1 MGPVQ
6 SRLEKR
12 IADGV
17 LVKDDLQTEAAI
29 ALDSRLAAL
38 AEYEPGAGGVLAR
51 FLGSRTQ
58 VPRGLYMYGGVGRG
72 KSMLMDWFY
81 EAAEF
86 TPKCRTHFHAF
97 MLDIHDRINAWRKL
111 DKDGR
116 HASPHYVRGAG
127 DDPIAPVA
135 RAIASEAKLLC
146 FDEFH
151 VTDITDAMILSRLF
165 EALWIKEGVVV
176 IATSNRSPDTLYE
189 NGLNRNLF
197 LPFVEMMPD
206 HLIIHAFDGDV
217 DHRLRAL
224 KAAPVYHTPLG
235 AEADTAISAAWVRL
249 TRDAAPVKTD
259 LLVQGRTLE
268 FPRTARGVLLSDFE
282 NLCESNRSPAE
293 YLEIAQSFHTVIIEN
308 VPEMGA
314 HMRNAAKRFVTL
326 IDALYETRTKLVMS
340 AAVEPA
346 ELYEKGDG
354 AFEFERTVSRLMEM
368 RTEDYMAQER
378 GKGERS
384 QGERN

>member
-1 MGPVQ
+1 MGPIQ
-6 SRLEKR
+6 SRLEIR

-17 LVKDDLQTEAAI
+17 LVRDDQQSEAAK
-29 ALDSRLAAL
+29 ALDSRLKAL
-38 AEYEPGAGGVLAR
+38 SDYEPGGSGLLGR
-51 FLGSRTQ
+51 FLGNRTQ

-81 EAAEF
+81 EEAEF
-86 TPKCRTHFHAF
+86 TPKHRTHFHAF
-97 MLDIHDRINAWRKL
+97 MLDIHERINAWRKL
-111 DKDGR
+111 DKAGR
-116 HASPHYVRGAG
+116 RDSPHYVRGAG

-165 EALWIKEGVVV
+165 ESLWVNEGVVV
-176 IATSNRSPDTLYE
+176 IATSNRSPETLYE
-189 NGLNRNLF
+189 DGLNRGLF
-197 LPFVEMMPD
+197 LPFIDMMPD
-206 HLIIHAFDGDV
+206 HLIIHAFDGEV

-224 KAAPVYHTPLG
+224 KAAPIYHMPLG
-235 AEADTAISAAWVRL
+235 DEADTEISQAWARL
-249 TRDAAPVKTD
+249 TRGGAPVLTE
-259 LLVQGRTLE
+259 LIVQGRTLK
-268 FPRTARGVLLSDFE
+268 FPKTARGVLRSDFAA
-282 NLCESNRSPAE
+282 LCESNRSPAE
-293 YLEIAQSFHTVIIEN
+293 YLEIAQAFHTVIIEN

-326 IDALYETRTKLVMS
+326 IDALYEMRTKLVMS
-340 AAVEPA
+340 AAVAPD

-368 RTEDYMAQER
+368 RTEEYLAQER
-378 GKGERS
+378 G
-384 QGERN
+384 

>member
-6 SRLEKR
+6 TRLEKR

-17 LVKDDLQTEAAI
+17 LVEDPEQVEAAR
-29 ALDSRLAAL
+29 ALDARLKAL
-38 AEYEPGAGGVLAR
+38 SEYEPESEGLLDR
-51 FLGSRTQ
+51 FFGNRET

-86 TPKCRTHFHAF
+86 SPKRRTHFHAF
-97 MLDIHDRINAWRKL
+97 MLDVHERVNAWRKL

-116 HASPHYVRGAG
+116 RAHPHHVRGAG

-135 RAIASEAKLLC
+135 RALASEAKLLC

-165 EALWIKEGVVV
+165 EALWKNEGVVV
-176 IATSNRSPDTLYE
+176 IATSNREPDTLYE
-189 NGLNRNLF
+189 NGLNRGLF
-197 LPFVEMMPD
+197 LPFIEMMSE
-206 HLIIHAFDGDV
+206 HFIIHPFDGDL

-224 KAAPVYHTPLG
+224 TAAPVYHVPLDAD
-235 AEADTAISAAWVRL
+235 AESAITAAWDRL
-249 TRDAAPVKTD
+249 TRGGAPV
-259 LLVQGRTLE
+259 LSELIVQGRTLS
-268 FPRTARGVLLSDFE
+268 FPKTARGVLRSDFE
-282 NLCESNRSPAE
+282 SLCESNRSPAE
-293 YLEIAQSFHTVIIEN
+293 YLKIAQTFHTVILEN

-326 IDALYETRTKLVMS
+326 IDALYETRTKLIVS
-340 AAVEPA
+340 AAVEPQN
-346 ELYEKGDG
+346 LYEQGDG

-368 RTEDYMAQER
+368 RTEEYLSMER
-378 GKGERS
+378 G
-384 QGERN
+384 

>member
-6 SRLEKR
+6 SRLEQR
-12 IADGV
+12 ITDGV
-17 LVKDDLQTEAAI
+17 LVEDAQQLDAARQ
-29 ALDSRLAAL
+29 LDSRLKAL
-38 AEYEPGAGGVLAR
+38 SEYEPAKGGVLGR
-51 FLGSRTQ
+51 FFGGRET

-86 TPKCRTHFHAF
+86 TPKRRTHFHAF
-97 MLDIHDRINAWRKL
+97 MLDIHERINAWRKL

-116 HASPHYVRGAG
+116 RASPHHVRGAG

-165 EALWIKEGVVV
+165 EALWVNEGVVV
-176 IATSNRSPDTLYE
+176 IATSNRDPDTLYE

-197 LPFVEMMPD
+197 MPFINMMPE
-206 HLIIHAFDGDV
+206 HLIIYAFDGDT

-224 KAAPVYHTPLG
+224 TAAPVYHVPLN
-235 AEADTAISAAWVRL
+235 AVSKQAVSAAWDRL
-249 TRDAAPVKTD
+249 TRGGTPV
-259 LLVQGRTLE
+259 LSELIVQGRTLS
-268 FPRTARGVLLSDFE
+268 FPNTARGVLRSDFAT
-282 NLCESNRSPAE
+282 LCEANRSPAE
-293 YLEIAQSFHTVIIEN
+293 YLEIAQAFHTVILED

-314 HMRNAAKRFVTL
+314 DMRNAAKRFVTL
-326 IDALYETRTKLVMS
+326 IDALYETRTKLIMS
-340 AAVEPA
+340 AAVEPDM
-346 ELYEKGDG
+346 LYEKGDG

-368 RTEDYMAQER
+368 RTEEYLALER
-378 GKGERS
+378 GAGQIS
-384 QGERN
+384 

>member
-17 LVKDDLQTEAAI
+17 LVRDAQQIEAARE
-29 ALDSRLAAL
+29 LDSRLLAL
-38 AEYEPGAGGVLAR
+38 TEYEPGSGGLLGR
-51 FLGSRTQ
+51 FFGSRET

-72 KSMLMDWFY
+72 KSMLMDWFFE
-81 EAAEF
+81 EAKF
-86 TPKCRTHFHAF
+86 SPKHRTHFHAF
-97 MLDIHDRINAWRKL
+97 MLDVHERINAWRKL

-116 HASPHYVRGAG
+116 RASPHHVRGAG

-165 EALWIKEGVVV
+165 EALWVNEGVVV

-189 NGLNRNLF
+189 NGLNRGLF
-197 LPFVEMMPD
+197 MPFIKMMPE
-206 HLIIHAFDGDV
+206 HFIIHAFEGDT

-224 KAAPVYHTPLG
+224 TAAPVYHVPLG
-235 AEADTAISAAWVRL
+235 PDANVAISAAWDRL
-249 TRDAAPVKTD
+249 TRGGAPV
-259 LLVQGRTLE
+259 LSELIVQGRTLK
-268 FPRTARGVLLSDFE
+268 FPKTARGVLLSDFAA
-282 NLCESNRSPAE
+282 LCESNRSSAE

-340 AAVEPA
+340 AAVQPDD
-346 ELYEKGDG
+346 LYEKGDG

-368 RTEDYMAQER
+368 RTEEYLALER
-378 GKGERS
+378 G
-384 QGERN
+384 

>member
-6 SRLEKR
+6 TRLEQR

-17 LVKDDLQTEAAI
+17 LVRDADQVEAAT
-29 ALDSRLAAL
+29 ALDSRLIAL
-38 AEYEPGAGGVLAR
+38 SEYEPGGGGLLGR
-51 FLGSRTQ
+51 FFGTRET

-81 EAAEF
+81 EAAVF
-86 TPKCRTHFHAF
+86 APKRRTHFHAF
-97 MLDIHDRINAWRKL
+97 MLDVHARINAWRKL

-116 HASPHYVRGAG
+116 RASPHHVRGAG

-165 EALWIKEGVVV
+165 EALWNNEGAVVV
-176 IATSNRSPDTLYE
+176 ATSNRAPDTLYE
-189 NGLNRNLF
+189 NGLNRGLF
-197 LPFVEMMPD
+197 MPFIKMMPD
-206 HLIIHAFDGDV
+206 HLIIHAFDGNT

-224 KAAPVYHTPLG
+224 TAAPVYHVPLN
-235 AEADTAISAAWVRL
+235 AASAAAMSAAWGRL
-249 TRDAAPVKTD
+249 TRGAEPA
-259 LLVQGRTLE
+259 LSELIVQGRTLS
-268 FPRTARGVLLSDFE
+268 FPKTARGVLWSDFSS
-282 NLCESNRSPAE
+282 LCEANRSPAE
-293 YLEIAQSFHTVIIEN
+293 YLEISQSFHTVILED

-326 IDALYETRTKLVMS
+326 IDALYETRTKLIVS

-346 ELYEKGDG
+346 LLYERGDG

-368 RTEDYMAQER
+368 RTEEYLSLER
-378 GKGERS
+378 GASSPG
-384 QGERN
+384 

>member
-6 SRLEKR
+6 SRLEQR

-17 LVKDDLQTEAAI
+17 LFRDAQQTEAAQE
-29 ALDSRLAAL
+29 LDSRMTAL
-38 AEYEPGAGGVLAR
+38 SEYEPATGGLLER
-51 FLGSRTQ
+51 FFGSRES

-72 KSMLMDWFY
+72 KSMLMDWFF

-86 TPKCRTHFHAF
+86 EPKRRTHFHAF
-97 MLDIHDRINAWRKL
+97 MLDVHERINAWRKL

-116 HASPHYVRGAG
+116 RASPHHVRGAG

-165 EALWIKEGVVV
+165 EALWANEGVVV
-176 IATSNRSPDTLYE
+176 IATSNRSPETLYE
-189 NGLNRNLF
+189 NGLNRGLF
-197 LPFVEMMPD
+197 LPFIKMMPE
-206 HLIIHAFDGDV
+206 HFIVHAFEGDT

-224 KAAPVYHTPLG
+224 TAAPVYHVPLG
-235 AEADTAISAAWVRL
+235 LEAEAAISAAWDRL
-249 TRDAAPVKTD
+249 TRGGLAVPSE
-259 LLVQGRTLE
+259 LIVQGRTLN
-268 FPRTARGVLLSDFE
+268 FPKTARGVLLSDFAA
-282 NLCESNRSPAE
+282 LCESNRSPAE
-293 YLEIAQSFHTVIIEN
+293 YLEIAQAFHTVIIEG

-340 AAVEPA
+340 SAVEPPD
-346 ELYEKGDG
+346 LYEKGDG

-368 RTEDYMAQER
+368 RTEEYLALER
-378 GKGERS
+378 G
-384 QGERN
+384 

>member
-1 MGPVQ
+1 MGPIQ
-6 SRLEKR
+6 SRLETR

-17 LVKDDLQTEAAI
+17 LVRDDQQSEAAK
-29 ALDSRLAAL
+29 ALDSRLKAL
-38 AEYEPGAGGVLAR
+38 SEYEPGGGGLLGR

-81 EAAEF
+81 EEAEF
-86 TPKCRTHFHAF
+86 TPKHRTHFHAF
-97 MLDIHDRINAWRKL
+97 MLDIHERINTWRKL
-111 DKDGR
+111 DKAGR
-116 HASPHYVRGAG
+116 RDSPHYVRGAG

-165 EALWIKEGVVV
+165 ESLWVNEGVVV
-176 IATSNRSPDTLYE
+176 IATSNRSPETLYE
-189 NGLNRNLF
+189 NGLNRGLF
-197 LPFVEMMPD
+197 LPFIDMMPE
-206 HLIIHAFDGDV
+206 HLIVHAFDGEV

-224 KAAPVYHTPLG
+224 KAAPIYHMPLG
-235 AEADTAISAAWVRL
+235 DEADMEISQAWARL
-249 TRDAAPVKTD
+249 TRGGAPVLTE
-259 LLVQGRTLE
+259 LIVQGRTLK
-268 FPRTARGVLLSDFE
+268 FPKTARGVLRSDFSA
-282 NLCESNRSPAE
+282 LCESNRSPAE
-293 YLEIAQSFHTVIIEN
+293 YLEIAQAFHTVIIEN
-308 VPEMGA
+308 VPEMGV

-326 IDALYETRTKLVMS
+326 IDALYEMRTKLVMS
-340 AAVEPA
+340 AAVAPD

-368 RTEDYMAQER
+368 RTEEYLAQER
-378 GKGERS
+378 G
-384 QGERN
+384 

>member
-6 SRLEKR
+6 SRLEQR
-12 IADGV
+12 ITDGV
-17 LVKDDLQTEAAI
+17 LVEDAQQLDAARQ
-29 ALDSRLAAL
+29 LDSRLKAL
-38 AEYEPGAGGVLAR
+38 SEYEPPKGGVLGR
-51 FLGSRTQ
+51 FFGGRET

-86 TPKCRTHFHAF
+86 TPKRRTHFHAF
-97 MLDIHDRINAWRKL
+97 MLDIHERINAWRKL
-111 DKDGR
+111 DKDER
-116 HASPHYVRGAG
+116 RASPHHVRGAG

-165 EALWIKEGVVV
+165 EALWVNEGVVV
-176 IATSNRSPDTLYE
+176 IATSNRDPDTLYE

-197 LPFVEMMPD
+197 MPFINMMPE
-206 HLIIHAFDGDV
+206 HLIIYAFDGDT

-224 KAAPVYHTPLG
+224 TAAPVYHVPLN
-235 AEADTAISAAWVRL
+235 AVSNAAVSAAWDRL
-249 TRDAAPVKTD
+249 TRGGTPV
-259 LLVQGRTLE
+259 LSELIVQGRTLS
-268 FPRTARGVLLSDFE
+268 FPNTARGVLRSDFAT
-282 NLCESNRSPAE
+282 LCEANRSPAE
-293 YLEIAQSFHTVIIEN
+293 YLEIAQAFHTVILED

-314 HMRNAAKRFVTL
+314 DMRNAAKRFVTL
-326 IDALYETRTKLVMS
+326 IDALYETRTKLIMS
-340 AAVEPA
+340 AAVEPDM
-346 ELYEKGDG
+346 LYEKGDG

-368 RTEDYMAQER
+368 RTEEYLALER
-378 GKGERS
+378 GAGQIS
-384 QGERN
+384 

>member
-1 MGPVQ
+1 MGPIQ
-6 SRLEKR
+6 SRLENR

-17 LVKDDLQTEAAI
+17 LVRDELQTEAAI
-29 ALDSRLAAL
+29 ALEARLEAL
-38 AEYEPGAGGVLAR
+38 AEYEPGGGGLLGR
-51 FLGSRTQ
+51 FLGARTQ

-81 EAAEF
+81 ETAEF
-86 TPKCRTHFHAF
+86 TPKRRTHFHAF
-97 MLDIHDRINAWRKL
+97 MLDIHARINAWRKL

-116 HASPHYVRGAG
+116 RASPHHVRGAG

-165 EALWIKEGVVV
+165 EALWKTEGVVV

-197 LPFVEMMPD
+197 LPFVEMMPA

-224 KAAPVYHTPLG
+224 TAAPVYYTPLG
-235 AEADTAISAAWVRL
+235 EKAETAIAAAWVRL
-249 TRDAAPVKTD
+249 TRDGEPVKTE
-259 LLVQGRTLE
+259 LTVQGRKLA
-268 FPRTARGVLLSDFE
+268 FPATARGVLRSDFAE
-282 NLCESNRSPAE
+282 LCETNRSPAE
-293 YLEIAQSFHTVIIEN
+293 YLAIAQAFHTVIIEN
-308 VPEMGA
+308 VPKLGV

-340 AAVEPA
+340 AAVEPDK
-346 ELYEKGDG
+346 LYEKGDG
-354 AFEFERTVSRLMEM
+354 AFEFERTVSRLVEM
-368 RTEDYMAQER
+368 RTEEYMSLER
-378 GKGERS
+378 G
-384 QGERN
+384 QGEGS